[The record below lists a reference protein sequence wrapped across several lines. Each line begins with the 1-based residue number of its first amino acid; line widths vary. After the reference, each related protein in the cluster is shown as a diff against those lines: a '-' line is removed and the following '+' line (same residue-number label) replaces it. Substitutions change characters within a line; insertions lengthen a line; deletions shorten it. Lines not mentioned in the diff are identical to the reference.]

1 MASEIKANKISPATG
16 TAFTLGDSGDTFT
29 VPSGTTLDIASG
41 ATLDTTGA
49 TVSGLTTGKVLQVVQ
64 TLKTDTQSFTSSA
77 SFSDIVGLSVSIT
90 PSSTSSKILVSFS
103 VGAGTGADQGHL
115 MMQLLRDS
123 TAIGLADAASSRT
136 RNTGIY
142 FNTAVV
148 GQVIQNNFMIL
159 DSPNTTSSVTYK
171 IQGMAN
177 SSTVHVNRSNRDN
190 DASTHDGRCSSHIT
204 VMEIAV

>member
-1 MASEIKANKISPATG
+1 MSSEIKVNKITTSSG
-16 TAFTLGDSGDTFT
+16 STLEFGGAGDT
-29 VPSGTTLDIASG
+29 VSVGSG
-41 ATLDTTGA
+41 ATVTGF
-49 TVSGLTTGKVLQVVQ
+49 GGGKVLQVLQ
-64 TLKTDTQSFTSSA
+64 TLKTDTQSFTSSS
-77 SFSDIVGLSVSIT
+77 SFSDVVGLSVSIT
-90 PSSTSSKILVSFS
+90 PSSASSKILVSFS
-103 VGAGTGADQGHL
+103 VGAGTGSDQGHL

-123 TAIGLADAASSRT
+123 TAIGLADAASNRT

-142 FNTAVV
+142 FNTAGGG

-190 DASTHDGRCSSHIT
+190 DAAAYDGRCSSHIT